1 MAVQRVDFPQPP
13 RITGNPAADLP
24 VLVEYLW
31 SFYQSAILSG
41 GLIQNT
47 QLSSQLQTQ
56 FARLYN
62 LAVLAGGAANK
73 LPYLTSADGWS
84 LADITDDARSLMS
97 KDSVA
102 DMLTFLGIVIYT
114 AEQVRDTIATF
125 IQNGFGINWTHDD
138 AGDTL
143 TPDITM
149 PTYTVATVPDAV
161 ANVRRWIYVSNEAGG
176 ATPAF
181 SDGAAWRRVSD
192 LAVVS

>member
-1 MAVQRVDFPQPP
+1 
-13 RITGNPAADLP
+13 
-24 VLVEYLW
+24 
-31 SFYQSAILSG
+31 
-41 GLIQNT
+41 
-47 QLSSQLQTQ
+47 
-56 FARLYN
+56 
-62 LAVLAGGAANK
+62 
-73 LPYLTSADGWS
+73 
-84 LADITDDARSLMS
+84 MS